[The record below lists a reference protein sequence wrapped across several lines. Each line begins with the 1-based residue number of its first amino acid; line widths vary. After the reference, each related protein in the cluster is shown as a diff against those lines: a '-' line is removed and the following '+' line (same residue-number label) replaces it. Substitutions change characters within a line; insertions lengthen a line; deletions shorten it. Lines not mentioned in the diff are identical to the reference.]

1 MTPAMDL
8 EGTRSMDW
16 FFDQWVRSTGIPH
29 YSVEFQVKPHDQEFL
44 VTGKLMQRGVDEVF
58 TEPVPLYGTRPGP
71 GAKME
76 KLGVVVTN
84 GTETRFR
91 FVTKSRPVKI
101 MIDPR
106 NTVLCI
112 AN

>member
-1 MTPAMDL
+1 
-8 EGTRSMDW
+8 
-16 FFDQWVRSTGIPH
+16 
-29 YSVEFQVKPHDQEFL
+29 
-44 VTGKLMQRGVDEVF
+44 
-58 TEPVPLYGTRPGP
+58 
-71 GAKME
+71 ME

-101 MIDPR
+101 QIDPR